1 MPDTGP
7 LPPSQPSAPGFQ
19 EGVESAVWKH
29 HRAMT
34 LPPPPKSRF
43 IWNLTLIVA
52 VGLLGTFWFLR
63 HLQPWFTEI
72 AIVGGGVTLW
82 AALRLV
88 LELLNK
94 AGGVDPWASTRKHL
108 ASPEWTVFLA
118 TAVLVVVALWALT
131 ASIYLRFDP
140 GSAKT
145 ATYKI
150 SVGTVD
156 ATGTFS
162 PSTELSAAQ
171 PVVGRPVFGWTP
183 PGALVCRI
191 ESPAKFEELPC
202 SLERWGARVVRVPG
216 SFKLQSLLLL
226 RLLPAKELW
235 TQLPTT
241 DVAQPPQR
249 FDLVL
254 RLDGLAPMRLSDVRF
269 GAIDLGAP
277 AADLKALAA
286 EQSSTDLRVRL
297 HSTLLAEGVP
307 EPVIAAR
314 LSALVDE
321 PRTWDGVRIRPG
333 QILTLELHVAA
344 GTSGEASTPV
354 PGFPVTVTVGSEPF
368 QTVWLRPKE
377 TK

>member
-1 MPDTGP
+1 MPDTRPPPP
-7 LPPSQPSAPGFQ
+7 LRLPTQLLL

-34 LPPPPKSRF
+34 LPTPPKRRF
-43 IWNLTLIVA
+43 VLNLTLIVA

-82 AALRLV
+82 AVLRLV

-94 AGGVDPWASTRKHL
+94 AAGVDPWASTRKHL
-108 ASPEWTVFLA
+108 ASSEWTVFLA
-118 TAVLVVVALWALT
+118 TAVLVVLALWALT

-140 GSAKT
+140 ASAKT
-145 ATYKI
+145 ATYKVSI
-150 SVGTVD
+150 GTVD
-156 ATGTFS
+156 AIGVFS
-162 PSTELSAAQ
+162 PTTELSAAQ

-202 SLERWGARVVRVPG
+202 ALEQWGARVVRVPG
-216 SFKLQSLLLL
+216 SFKLQSMLLL
-226 RLLPAKELW
+226 RLLPGKELW
-235 TQLPTT
+235 TQLPTA

-254 RLDGLAPMRLSDVRF
+254 QLDGAAPVSLKDVRF

-286 EQSSTDLRVRL
+286 EQSSNNLRERMQ
-297 HSTLLAEGVP
+297 SSLLAEGVP

-314 LSALVDE
+314 LTALIDE
-321 PRTWDGVRIRPG
+321 PRIWDGLRIRPG
-333 QILTLELHVAA
+333 QTLTINLLVAA
-344 GTSGEASTPV
+344 GTAAEQATPV
-354 PGFPVTVTVGSEPF
+354 AGFPVTVTVGSEPF

-377 TK
+377 AK